1 MRFPVAWRGSSGFGL
16 AAALA
21 AAMVVMPESASAQTS
36 AACPQIRARIAQLD
50 RAPAGGAD
58 NRRFAVAAQ
67 RQRAEIANVSRAY
80 QAAGCGGF
88 FQGAQCAGLD
98 ARRRQM
104 QANLAQLEAQAGGGG
119 VVSAQRA
126 QQRAQLIAAYDA
138 NGCRGGGVVTREAA
152 APPRPS
158 FFGLGGSTSER
169 EVYRE
174 YRTPDARPQ
183 AAYREGAE
191 PQRPGFGNF
200 IEHLFSRSDP
210 RPVPGGDIAAV
221 PEDQLRPSDGDERPR
236 NVGHRAVCVRLCDG
250 AFFPM
255 TSSPRPG
262 ASLGQEEMCQM
273 QCPGAEVA
281 LYRMRD
287 DQIENAVSADGRPYT
302 ALPNALRFRQRF
314 DAACTCRPRNGSW
327 AEAFSQRQDPT
338 LRSGDQVISADQA
351 RLLSTPADQ
360 RQAVR
365 EELAAEQRARREAER
380 LARTERSRGR
390 DGLPRATIG
399 LDGSVRPA
407 AEPEPSGIRG
417 TVTETSPVQAEPP
430 GADAGPDSER
440 RNIRIIGPMLAPRAQ
455 APVPPNGG

>member
-1 MRFPVAWRGSSGFGL
+1 VLVSAVWRGSTGFGL
-16 AAALA
+16 AAAL
-21 AAMVVMPESASAQTS
+21 VVAVLAVPGPAEAQ
-36 AACPQIRARIAQLD
+36 AVCAQIRARIAQLD
-50 RAPAGGAD
+50 RAPAGGGT

-67 RQRAEIANVSRAY
+67 RQRAEIANVTRAY

-88 FQGAQCAGLD
+88 FQGAQCSGLD

-119 VVSAQRA
+119 VQSAQRA
-126 QQRAQLIAAYDA
+126 QQRAQLLAAYDA
-138 NGCRGGGVVTREAA
+138 NGCRGGAVTREAA

-158 FFGLGGSTSER
+158 FFGFGGGSPER
-169 EVYRE
+169 EIYRE

-191 PQRPGFGNF
+191 PRPGFGNF
-200 IEHLFSRSDP
+200 IEHLFGRNDP
-210 RPVPGGDIAAV
+210 RPAPGGDVAAV

-255 TSSPRPG
+255 TSSARPG

-287 DQIENAVSADGRPYT
+287 DQIENAVSVDGSPYT

-314 DAACTCRPRNGSW
+314 DAACTCRPRTGSW

-338 LRSGDQVISADQA
+338 LRTGDQVISADQA

-365 EELAAEQRARREAER
+365 EEMAAEQRARREAER
-380 LARTERSRGR
+380 QARVDSARGR
-390 DGLPRATIG
+390 PGGPRATIG
-399 LDGSVRPA
+399 LDGSIRPA

-417 TVTETSPVQAEPP
+417 SVGDATPAREETPAPS
-430 GADAGPDSER
+430 GPTDSER
-440 RNIRIIGPMLAPRAQ
+440 RNIRIIGPTLAPRAE
-455 APVPPNGG
+455 APATPNGG

>member
-1 MRFPVAWRGSSGFGL
+1 MRFAATWRGLSGPGL
-16 AAALA
+16 AAVLVAALA
-21 AAMVVMPESASAQTS
+21 GVPDPASAQTS
-36 AACPQIRARIAQLD
+36 PVCLQIRARIAQLD
-50 RAPAGGAD
+50 RAPVGGGT

-67 RQRAEIANVSRAY
+67 RQRVELANVTRAY

-88 FQGAQCAGLD
+88 FQGAQCSALD

-119 VVSAQRA
+119 IQTAQRA
-126 QQRAQLIAAYDA
+126 QQRAQLVAAYDA

-158 FFGLGGSTSER
+158 FFGFGGAPER

-174 YRTPDARPQ
+174 YRTPDSRPQ
-183 AAYREGAE
+183 TAYREGSE

-200 IEHLFSRSDP
+200 IEHLFSRNDP
-210 RPVPGGDIAAV
+210 RPAPGGDVAAV
-221 PEDQLRPSDGDERPR
+221 PEEQLRPSDGDERPR

-255 TSSPRPG
+255 TSSARPG

-287 DQIENAVSADGRPYT
+287 DQIENAVSVDGSPYT

-314 DAACTCRPRNGSW
+314 DAACTCRPRNGSPGRGLHS
-327 AEAFSQRQDPT
+327 AAGSDAQDR
-338 LRSGDQVISADQA
+338 RSGDLGRSG
-351 RLLSTPADQ
+351 
-360 RQAVR
+360 
-365 EELAAEQRARREAER
+365 AAPVHARRPAPGR
-380 LARTERSRGR
+380 PRGTGCRTAGAARGR
-390 DGLPRATIG
+390 A
-399 LDGSVRPA
+399 
-407 AEPEPSGIRG
+407 
-417 TVTETSPVQAEPP
+417 P
-430 GADAGPDSER
+430 GPHGKVAG
-440 RNIRIIGPMLAPRAQ
+440 A
-455 APVPPNGG
+455 

>member
-1 MRFPVAWRGSSGFGL
+1 MRFPAIWRGSSGLGL
-16 AAALA
+16 AAALVA
-21 AAMVVMPESASAQTS
+21 ALAAMPESALAQTS
-36 AACPQIRARIAQLD
+36 AACTQIRARIAQLD
-50 RAPAGGAD
+50 RAPAGGTV

-67 RQRAEIANVSRAY
+67 RQRAEIANVTRAY

-119 VVSAQRA
+119 VQSAQRA

-138 NGCRGGGVVTREAA
+138 NGCRGGGATREAA
-152 APPRPS
+152 APRPS
-158 FFGLGGSTSER
+158 FFGFGGAPER

-200 IEHLFSRSDP
+200 IEHLFGARRESPSGLP
-210 RPVPGGDIAAV
+210 SYVEPI

-255 TSSPRPG
+255 TSSARPG
-262 ASLGQEEMCQM
+262 ASLGQEELCQM

-287 DQIENAVSADGRPYT
+287 DQIENAVSVDGSPYT

-327 AEAFSQRQDPT
+327 AEAFSQRPDPT
-338 LRSGDQVISADQA
+338 LRTGDQVISADQA

-365 EELAAEQRARREAER
+365 EEMAAEQRARREAER
-380 LARTERSRGR
+380 QARIESTRGR
-390 DGLPRATIG
+390 DGTPRATIG
-399 LDGSVRPA
+399 LDGSIRPPA
-407 AEPEPSGIRG
+407 DPEPSGIRG
-417 TVTETSPVQAEPP
+417 AVADPVPAQVETPGTDAPP
-430 GADAGPDSER
+430 DGER
-440 RNIRIIGPMLAPRAQ
+440 RNIRVIGPVPPPRAQ
-455 APVPPNGG
+455 APATPNGG

>member
-1 MRFPVAWRGSSGFGL
+1 MRFAATWRGLSGPGL
-16 AAALA
+16 AAVLVAALA
-21 AAMVVMPESASAQTS
+21 GVPDPASAQTS
-36 AACPQIRARIAQLD
+36 PVCLQIRARIAQLD
-50 RAPAGGAD
+50 RAPVGGGTS
-58 NRRFAVAAQ
+58 RRFAVAAQ
-67 RQRAEIANVSRAY
+67 RQRVELANVTRAY

-88 FQGAQCAGLD
+88 FQGAQCSALD

-119 VVSAQRA
+119 IQTAQRA
-126 QQRAQLIAAYDA
+126 QQRAQLVAAYDA

-158 FFGLGGSTSER
+158 FFGFGGAPER

-174 YRTPDARPQ
+174 YRTPDSRPQ
-183 AAYREGAE
+183 TAYREGSE

-200 IEHLFSRSDP
+200 IEHLFSRNDP
-210 RPVPGGDIAAV
+210 RPAPGGDVAAV
-221 PEDQLRPSDGDERPR
+221 PEEQLRPSDGDERPR

-255 TSSPRPG
+255 TSSARPG

-287 DQIENAVSADGRPYT
+287 DQIENAVSVDGSPYT

-327 AEAFSQRQDPT
+327 AEAFTQRQDPT
-338 LRSGDQVISADQA
+338 LRTGDQVISADQA

-390 DGLPRATIG
+390 DGQPRATIG
-399 LDGSVRPA
+399 LDGSIRPP

-417 TVTETSPVQAEPP
+417 TVSETPQARPEPP
-430 GADAGPDSER
+430 AAEAMPDGER
-440 RNIRIIGPMLAPRAQ
+440 RNIRIIGPTLAPRAE
-455 APVPPNGG
+455 APATPNGG